1 MDVFLVGGEFFVGQE
16 QDLNAP
22 SPRED
27 WRMDAVAR
35 SVLRRWSEQM
45 GRLEAEIEHRRRT
58 GFKRRIPGI
67 V

>member
-1 MDVFLVGGEFFVGQE
+1 MDVFIIGTETFVD

-35 SVLRRWSEQM
+35 SILRRWSEQM
-45 GRLEAEIEHRRRT
+45 GHLEAEIEHRRRT
-58 GFKRRIPGI
+58 GLKRRIPGI